1 MSENNNNLSIDE
13 IIRRAQQIREEA
25 ERQLQAAEKRVD
37 DKAKKAQQAII
48 VDKEAVAQR
57 VAKAVDDAAAE
68 EDVKTFV
75 PKKKAAEPTEPT
87 SDEEMKVVPT
97 DEKTKPL
104 FPVAGEEDIKIVPLD
119 GKTRPVFPAQD
130 EDVKV
135 VPTDGKTRP
144 IFPEEDADIKVVP
157 LDGKTKPIFPIEEE
171 DIKIVPADDK
181 TKPLPDAVPKAAEK
195 TQIVMPPAEEKTRV
209 LPTRKRGKVFVS
221 RGEETP
227 NEDNDLEQVPTLIA
241 KDKLYDGF
249 VQNEEE
255 PEELTGSQMTFEGF
269 DDAVEEVP
277 KIDESEAERDLYQ
290 RRIEKVDKFRLFGP
304 EDTDAA
310 LNNETALADDYVS
323 QNEREFFLDR
333 LYSGKQK
340 TQRRLIATAVLFL
353 PLLLLSIGKNSPA
366 LPSFLTNPPMFFTTS
381 QVLFLG
387 AVIANSNVMLH
398 GFKLRHGFSFD
409 TPIAVVTVLTL
420 VHTVVGIFDSG
431 LFIDNG
437 VVLTAACTFSL
448 FMSQLGKQRM
458 TARLCDNFEF
468 LTDGADKYTVENIAN
483 KVDAGIISRGVLDD
497 ETPQIKYSVKTDF
510 PTNFLEISCKREP
523 ANGIAKRIFLI
534 SLLLSIILAVVINIL
549 DNINTGINIGLCALV
564 ISLPCSA
571 MFLTNSLL
579 CDISSQLSAYGSR
592 VCGFEGAV
600 MAEDSD
606 AIVMEAADLFDKTS
620 CDLYGF
626 KTFGGAKIDDALI
639 YIASVIVQT
648 KSPLRHVFEEV
659 IIGQSILPKVEGV
672 QYEER
677 LGTSAWVYK
686 HKVLVGTRELLQHH
700 GVSVPKES
708 YERRYTVK
716 GRKAVYLAIGGEIIA
731 MFIVSYSADPVLK
744 RELSKLEKTGKTLIV
759 KSADPYINEESLASL
774 FELPQGFIRV
784 MNYSAARVYDKYSSP
799 SVEKSPAY
807 LAHSGNALGLISA
820 MRGAGIIVSSG
831 KLISFL
837 CTFGSLL
844 GFAVI
849 ALLSLLGSYEQI
861 TPLSILLFQ
870 CIWIGF
876 SALVTKI
883 KGTGV

>member
-13 IIRRAQQIREEA
+13 IIRRAQAIRAEA

-37 DKAKKAQQAII
+37 DKAKKAQQEII
-48 VDKEAVAQR
+48 VDRQAVAER
-57 VAKAVDDAAAE
+57 VAKAVDDAAAD
-68 EDVKTFV
+68 EDMKTYV
-75 PKKKAAEPTEPT
+75 PKKKPADTADVNTEAPSAAVME
-87 SDEEMKVVPT
+87 DMKIVPT
-97 DEKTKPL
+97 DDKTRPVLSTEKADAEPA
-104 FPVAGEEDIKIVPLD
+104 PADD
-119 GKTRPVFPAQD
+119 KTRPVFPA
-130 EDVKV
+130 
-135 VPTDGKTRP
+135 GN
-144 IFPEEDADIKVVP
+144 ADTA
-157 LDGKTKPIFPIEEE
+157 LA
-171 DIKIVPADDK
+171 PADDK
-181 TKPLPDAVPKAAEK
+181 TKSMPRIVQKEEGK
-195 TQIVMPPAEEKTRV
+195 TQVVAFRDEEKTRIIDDAK
-209 LPTRKRGKVFVS
+209 THVFVS
-221 RGEETP
+221 PGDAGD
-227 NEDNDLEQVPTLIA
+227 EDNDLEQVPTLIA

-249 VQNEEE
+249 VQSNDEAEEE
-255 PEELTGSQMTFEGF
+255 TGVQMTFEGF
-269 DDAVEEVP
+269 DDEVEEVP

-323 QNEREFFLDR
+323 WNEREHFLNR
-333 LYSGKQK
+333 LYSGKRK
-340 TQRRLIATAVLFL
+340 TQRRLIATAVLFV
-353 PLLLLSIGKNSPA
+353 PLLLLSIGKTSA
-366 LPSFLTNPPMFFTTS
+366 SLPSFLTNPQTYFIVS
-381 QVLFLG
+381 LVLFVG
-387 AVIANSNVMLH
+387 AIAANSNIILH
-398 GFKLRHGFSFD
+398 GFRLKQGISFD
-409 TPIAVVTVLTL
+409 APIALVTLLTA
-420 VHTVVGIFDSG
+420 VHTAAGIANSG

-437 VVLTAACTFSL
+437 VILTAACTFSL

-458 TARLCDNFEF
+458 MTRLCDNFEF

-483 KVDAGIISRGVLDD
+483 AVDAGIISRGVLDD
-497 ETPQIKYSVKTDF
+497 AAPQLKYSVKTDF

-523 ANGIAKRIFLI
+523 ANGIAKRIFAI
-534 SLLLSIILAVVINIL
+534 TLLLSIGLTVTVGLL
-549 DNINTGINIGLCALV
+549 DNFNTGINIGMCALV

-571 MFLTNSLL
+571 MFLTNALL
-579 CDISSQLSAYGSR
+579 CDVSNQLSQYGSC

-606 AIVMEAADLFDKTS
+606 AIVMEAADLFDKNS

-626 KTFGGAKIDDALI
+626 KTFGGAKIDDALL

-700 GVSVPKES
+700 GVNVPKKS
-708 YERRYTVK
+708 YEEKYTIK
-716 GRKAVYLAIGGEIIA
+716 GRKAVYLAIGGEIMA
-731 MFIVSYSADPVLK
+731 MFIVSYSADPDLK
-744 RELSKLEKTGKTLIV
+744 RELAKLEKTGKTLIV
-759 KSADPYINEESLASL
+759 KSTDPYINEESLATL

-831 KLISFL
+831 KLIGFL

-844 GFAVI
+844 GIAVV
-849 ALLSLLGSYEQI
+849 ALLALLKSYEQI
-861 TPLSILLFQ
+861 TPLSLLLFQ
-870 CIWIGF
+870 LIWIGF
-876 SALVTKI
+876 SAVVTKI
-883 KGTGV
+883 KGTGI